1 VVKMRRSEIF
11 NLESTKSTRQ
21 MLRNNM
27 AQPEVILWSKL
38 KGKQLD
44 GFKFRRQ
51 YGIENFVI
59 DFYCPQV
66 KLAIEIDGDS
76 HFSENSQEKDK
87 WRQKIIEKYGINFLR
102 FTNIEINENL
112 TGVLDEIR
120 KRTI

>member
-1 VVKMRRSEIF
+1 MVKMKRSEIF

-27 AQPEVILWSKL
+27 PQPEVILWSKL

-44 GFKFRRQ
+44 GLKFRRQ
-51 YGIENFVI
+51 YGIESFVV
-59 DFYCPQV
+59 DFYCPMV
-66 KLAIEIDGDS
+66 KLAIEIDGNS
-76 HFSENSQEKDK
+76 HFCENNQEKGK

-102 FTNIEINENL
+102 FTNNEINENL
-112 TGVLDEIR
+112 TGVLEEIR

>member
-1 VVKMRRSEIF
+1 
-11 NLESTKSTRQ
+11 